1 MTLIASKYSNTI
13 ITCSAYIHT
22 CCRPKRS
29 PAPIS
34 SGPAGTEAVNK
45 FGNAK
50 SISSD
55 MFFGGDGDSDRDANL
70 NRFQGS
76 SSISSDMY
84 FNKEGSQGMGKS
96 QSYSSSL
103 QVRKRDI
110 NVYLYTN
117 FSLGS

>member
-1 MTLIASKYSNTI
+1 MILIASKYNSNTI
-13 ITCSAYIHT
+13 IICYTYIA
-22 CCRPKRS
+22 CRPKRS

-55 MFFGGDGDSDRDANL
+55 MFFGGESSSDKDANL

-76 SSISSDMY
+76 NSISSDMY
-84 FNKEGSQGMGKS
+84 FNREGNQGMNKS
-96 QSYSSSL
+96 QSYSSNL
-103 QVRKRDI
+103 QVRRSRYKSQC
-110 NVYLYTN
+110 L
-117 FSLGS
+117 